1 MNTPA
6 NHHAPGA
13 RACAHEGHM
22 MRMTLA
28 VRTYQG
34 AAPDAPLACGFDT
47 AGGTIGRGQDNTMVL
62 PDALKTVSRVH
73 ARVDWS
79 EDGWRLADLGS
90 NPSRLNG
97 RPIANGRPARIANGD
112 RLEIG
117 GYAIEVATIE
127 RPVET
132 GFEAPPGVHD
142 GRAFDPLDG
151 ALPAALSGDPLANA
165 AVLAGS
171 PLPGALF
178 DPLGAPLG
186 QGSRHPRQPDG
197 RAAFIGSE
205 NDHVSPEQFA
215 FVPDA
220 RSPAGGIPDDY
231 DPLRDEAL
239 ALPRRQAEVAAA
251 MHDLLQTSP
260 QQPQA
265 PLIAFATAPE
275 AAPVPQPAACAD
287 PTLAALLDGLGV
299 HLDAAALRERNAA
312 DLARLAGAMLRT
324 AVRGAV
330 DVLLSRSVLKREIRV
345 DTTLLL
351 QRDNNPL
358 KFFPDGDSALQQ
370 MLNGR
375 SSAGYLPAQAAL
387 EGAFDDI
394 RRHELAVLAG
404 MRAALQHLLG
414 RFDPQALGQPEA
426 HGGWLDRLSAR
437 RKAKQWDRF
446 VALHTELARASAD
459 DLQALC
465 GSAFNDAYE
474 RQAGLRPG
482 SQPHTFTHSQRDG
495 NVLE

>member
-13 RACAHEGHM
+13 RACADEGHM

-127 RPVET
+127 RPVAA

-151 ALPAALSGDPLANA
+151 ALPAASSPDPLANA

-178 DPLGAPLG
+178 DPLGAPLA
-186 QGSRHPRQPDG
+186 QGSRQPDG

-215 FVPDA
+215 FAPDA
-220 RSPAGGIPDDY
+220 RSPARGIPDDY

-239 ALPRRQAEVAAA
+239 TSPRREAEAVAALN
-251 MHDLLQTSP
+251 DTLRTSP
-260 QQPQA
+260 GQPQTPLKEFA
-265 PLIAFATAPE
+265 PARQAI
-275 AAPVPQPAACAD
+275 ACAD
-287 PTLAALLDGLGV
+287 PTLAALLDGLR
-299 HLDAAALRERNAA
+299 LDRDATALRERNAVEFA
-312 DLARLAGAMLRT
+312 HLAGVMLRT

-358 KFFPDGDSALQQ
+358 KFFPDGESALQQ
-370 MLNGR
+370 MLGSR
-375 SSAGYLPAQAAL
+375 SSAGYLPPQAAL

-414 RFDPQALGQPEA
+414 RFDPQALGDAGAQR
-426 HGGWLDRLSAR
+426 GWLDRLSAR
-437 RKAKQWDRF
+437 RKARQWDRF
-446 VALHTELARASAD
+446 VTLHAELARASTD

-474 RQAGLRPG
+474 RQAGLRSG

-495 NVLE
+495 DVLE